1 MLTYQKAGVDTAV
14 ARKFVESIKEK
25 CPDIGGFSGLYPLG
39 DQLLAA
45 STDGVGT
52 KLKLAF
58 ELNIHNTIG
67 IDLVAMC
74 VNDIITCGAKSLFF
88 LDYFATSKLDLSISE
103 KIMEGILKGC
113 ELASCA
119 LIGGETA
126 EMPGFYQEKEYDL
139 SGFAVG
145 IVDKDKVIDGK
156 TVKKN
161 DCLVGIASSGVHSNG
176 FSLIRKI
183 LDVNNINLNIP
194 FQNTTLGKV
203 LLTPTTIYTQH
214 VHGLLKKFPVKA
226 MAHITGGGL
235 QENIERVIPDNL
247 SIEYTLPRIPLIFQ
261 WIQERGNIGFEEM
274 MSTFNMGIGFVL
286 VVDKQT
292 AEDICHA
299 SSEYFLFGKVIEKK

>member
-14 ARKFVESIKEK
+14 ARKFVEAIKEK

-39 DQLLAA
+39 NQFLAA

-58 ELNIHNTIG
+58 DLNIHNTIG

-74 VNDIITCGAKSLFF
+74 VNDILTCGAKPLFF
-88 LDYFATSKLDLSISE
+88 LDYFATSKLDLDVS
-103 KIMEGILKGC
+103 KKVMEGILKGC
-113 ELASCA
+113 ELANCA

-145 IVDKDKVIDGK
+145 IIDKDKVIDGK
-156 TVKKN
+156 AVEKN

-183 LDVNNINLNIP
+183 LDVKTGSLNTP
-194 FQNTTLGKV
+194 FQNTTLGKA
-203 LLTPTTIYTQH
+203 LLTPTTIYTSH
-214 VHGLLKKFPVKA
+214 VQDLLKKHSIKA

-235 QENIERVIPDNL
+235 QENIERVIPNYL
-247 SIEYTLPRIPLIFQ
+247 SIEYELPSTPAIFQ
-261 WIQERGNIGFEEM
+261 WIQDMGNIGLQEM
-274 MSTFNMGIGFVL
+274 LSTFNMGIGFVL
-286 VVDKQT
+286 IVDEQT
-292 AEDICHA
+292 AEKICQA
-299 SSEYFLFGKVIEKK
+299 SSDYFLFGKVIKKS